1 MTEKSALSS
10 TYNAPARQW
19 FTGCMSAIA
28 ARGADGRWKYRPDL
42 EVSHSLSV
50 DACCKL
56 DSVKAAHNGDGADGT
71 VTAAAPGWSWR
82 GEPAQPPATIPEK
95 SQ

>member
-1 MTEKSALSS
+1 VEDG
-10 TYNAPARQW
+10 R
-19 FTGCMSAIA
+19 
-28 ARGADGRWKYRPDL
+28 RGVGVFASVARWKYRPDL

-50 DACCKL
+50 DGVLQVRFA
-56 DSVKAAHNGDGADGT
+56 KAAHGGEAVVRRDDGDGADGT

-82 GEPAQPPATIPEK
+82 GEPAQPPATIPEE